1 MSATSDT
8 TQDKAPA
15 FVLRMPASFKW
26 TVRVPMATDDDYAHA
41 LLRVRFKPVSQQR
54 LDAFRGIG
62 LAAGELPP
70 SDHDIAHE
78 VLESWALKDEN
89 GEPVPFTPEKLDEVL
104 AVPMARTAIVATYM
118 AAMSGL
124 AARKNV

>member
-1 MSATSDT
+1 MGD

-15 FVLRMPASFKW
+15 FVLRMPGSFKW
-26 TVRVPMATDDDYAHA
+26 TVRVPVPGDDTYTHA
-41 LLRVRFKPVSQQR
+41 ELRVRFKPVSQQR

-62 LAAGELPP
+62 LAEGQVPP
-70 SDHDIAHE
+70 TDHEIVHE
-78 VLESWALKDEN
+78 VLEAWGLKDEN

-118 AAMSGL
+118 AAMSGM
-124 AARKNV
+124 AARKNG